1 MEEKRKQPLTIT
13 SILSWVFLATFL
25 FIVCLPIFV
34 SIYEEKYAYE
44 GWQTVTIL
52 NAGTFQVS
60 GDWVFTQQDN
70 VIWLTDKPIDEEGY
84 IIYFLGVIDYSYSP
98 SSSPYT
104 INRTINSVISEISSF
119 PSAGE
124 YVNGGYYGNSLR
136 SWSLSTYVINGEK
149 TSKYSVSLG
158 FDPLI
163 YMISWDNAVDS
174 ATIMEIVKSFVYE
187 GLTDS

>member
-1 MEEKRKQPLTIT
+1 MEEKRTHPLSVT
-13 SILSWVFLATFL
+13 SILSWFFLATFL

-52 NAGTFQVS
+52 NAGTFQVP

-163 YMISWDNAVDS
+163 YMISWDNGVDS
-174 ATIMEIVKSFVYE
+174 STLRLIAESFAYE
-187 GLTDS
+187 